1 MFKKLQLLT
10 IISFS
15 CVLISCF
22 TYGSPDSVFVNFV
35 GRDLENFV
43 DYIITDESMH
53 KSARKVPIHMGNKAV
68 TGKGAEV
75 EKERLS

>member
-1 MFKKLQLLT
+1 
-10 IISFS
+10 
-15 CVLISCF
+15 
-22 TYGSPDSVFVNFV
+22 
-35 GRDLENFV
+35 LENFV